1 MSDNTHKP
9 YSFGGI
15 SLLRHYSAQQK
26 CSTLRAE
33 QNCVT
38 KYDKERSFGWLQVVN
53 WDPSE

>member
-9 YSFGGI
+9 YSFWGI

-26 CSTLRAE
+26 CSTQRAE
-33 QNCVT
+33 RKCVT

-53 WDPSE
+53 WDLSE